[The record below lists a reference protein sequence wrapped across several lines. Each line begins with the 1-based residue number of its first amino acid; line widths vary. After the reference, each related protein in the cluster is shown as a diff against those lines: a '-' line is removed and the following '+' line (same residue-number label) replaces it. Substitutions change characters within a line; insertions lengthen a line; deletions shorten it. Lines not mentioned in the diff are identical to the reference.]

1 MIWLYLF
8 IWNYIGGLVLM
19 YVKGCY
25 TGGVLEYTEGWGFVN
40 PKCVKQYNNVNWF
53 GAVVVATIY
62 AAICPVGTI
71 IYWLYMACTV
81 GA

>member
-8 IWNYIGGLVLM
+8 TWNFFGGLGLM
-19 YVKGCY
+19 FTKALS
-25 TGGVLEYTEGWGFVN
+25 TGGVMEYTYGWGFVN
-40 PKCVKQYNNVNWF
+40 PKCVKEYNNVNWF
-53 GAVVVATIY
+53 GAVVVATFY
-62 AAICPVGTI
+62 AAICPVGAI